1 MSQQMEV
8 DAAWRLGVHRIRNQ
22 IIRPELKGYK
32 KHPVLLFELKYVDVV
47 R

>member
-1 MSQQMEV
+1 MRQ
-8 DAAWRLGVHRIRNQ
+8 AWRLGVHRIRNQ

-32 KHPVLLFELKYVDVV
+32 KYPVLLVEVKYLDIV